1 MIALLSKELEQTMA
15 WVKRKVLPHRVMVAQ
30 EVKSVPTKNKIKN
43 SMLGNHCD
51 YQMNYVL

>member
-15 WVKRKVLPHRVMVAQ
+15 WVKRKVLPHKVMVAQ
-30 EVKSVPTKNKIKN
+30 EVKSVKKIKN